1 METKNLDVRL
11 DACIILQKESEQ
23 TFRALCSKVKTCKKK
38 EELEKLIAPS
48 NPKFLELPKMKQSK
62 LRELIQQRL
71 SLLKKKE

>member
-23 TFRALCSKVKTCKKK
+23 AFRALCSKVKTCKKK
-38 EELEKLIAPS
+38 EELEKLAPS
-48 NPKFLELPKMKQSK
+48 NPKFLELPKKKQSK